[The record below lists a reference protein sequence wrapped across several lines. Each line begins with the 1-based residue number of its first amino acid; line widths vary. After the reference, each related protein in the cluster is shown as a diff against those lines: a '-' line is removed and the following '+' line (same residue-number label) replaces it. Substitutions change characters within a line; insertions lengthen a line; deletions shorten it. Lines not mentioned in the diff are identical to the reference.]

1 MKYYFCVCEQSFSRK
16 SQDSACWPGVYRLCM
31 SLMES
36 LLKTL
41 RYNFINEALDFVGV
55 HQERI
60 LQVPLWCCK
69 GCLVMREPCRYNFF
83 NSSWPMWSFI
93 WSLWSWNSFSPPPQC
108 LNAVRTVQSLA
119 CLDEA
124 DHTVGFLLQLSSF
137 CKEWQFHLP
146 NLLRD
151 VQASPEESCTPA
163 AITPQLHWCSHLFS
177 ISPFVS
183 SLQVNLCYLCQTC
196 TYLLHSKKMLH
207 HYLQVS
213 YSYGCIA
220 TKISADTRKK
230 WLMPPLTI

>member
-1 MKYYFCVCEQSFSRK
+1 
-16 SQDSACWPGVYRLCM
+16 
-31 SLMES
+31 MES

-60 LQVPLWCCK
+60 L
-69 GCLVMREPCRYNFF
+69 
-83 NSSWPMWSFI
+83 
-93 WSLWSWNSFSPPPQC
+93 QC

-146 NLLRD
+146 KLLRD
-151 VQASPEESCTPA
+151 
-163 AITPQLHWCSHLFS
+163 I
-177 ISPFVS
+177 
-183 SLQVNLCYLCQTC
+183 QVNLCYLCQTC

-207 HYLQVS
+207 HYLQAKN
-213 YSYGCIA
+213 GEA
-220 TKISADTRKK
+220 
-230 WLMPPLTI
+230 LPPGPLPRTQRPPQTPSKEAAGGGERE

>member
-1 MKYYFCVCEQSFSRK
+1 MCHFLV
-16 SQDSACWPGVYRLCM
+16 V
-31 SLMES
+31 
-36 LLKTL
+36 LLI
-41 RYNFINEALDFVGV
+41 F
-55 HQERI
+55 
-60 LQVPLWCCK
+60 P
-69 GCLVMREPCRYNFF
+69 
-83 NSSWPMWSFI
+83 S
-93 WSLWSWNSFSPPPQC
+93 PQC

-163 AITPQLHWCSHLFS
+163 EITPQLHWYSHLLS
-177 ISPFVS
+177 ISLSLSVS
-183 SLQVNLCYLCQTC
+183 SVQVNLCYLCQTC

-213 YSYGCIA
+213 YSYGCIT
-220 TKISADTRKK
+220 TKNLADARKKLLNIAAISANDFMFILEFLRLKMVRRYPLLLYQRHNGRPKLHLKRWQVEGRERKLSRRPC
-230 WLMPPLTI
+230 WLCSAVF